1 MNLAN
6 SQEYAIGYAIAPS
19 PLGPFI
25 KYDGNPIIQK
35 GDNIFGPGHCS
46 VTKASD
52 GQLWM
57 VYHQQ
62 KDGDRGWNRIIC
74 IDPIWFGDHGGPHAK
89 DTGGRCLFQR
99 RLAELPGL
107 GMQ

>member
-62 KDGDRGWNRIIC
+62 KKWLTRLE
-74 IDPIWFGDHGGPHAK
+74 PDHLHRSA
-89 DTGGRCLFQR
+89 LV
-99 RLAELPGL
+99 
-107 GMQ
+107 

>member
-62 KDGDRGWNRIIC
+62 KKGSRGWNRIIC
-74 IDPIWFGDHGGPHAK
+74 IDPLWFDDQGILHGKATRGKVRAAPEVEK
-89 DTGGRCLFQR
+89 
-99 RLAELPGL
+99 
-107 GMQ
+107 